1 MYQFSRSDRSEF
13 RLNGSRPTNSSSRE
27 LARNPPRKGSIFR
40 AARLHVSKFH
50 SLNFACVADTLNLLY
65 RVNGLDEYVGQL
77 QRRLTQLH
85 YTLVQFWTR
94 NAERGQNWTTLFV
107 RNRRD
112 YTISSVQNIDQ
123 KKATIRSSSF

>member
-1 MYQFSRSDRSEF
+1 MDRALRIVPHVNSRVTLLAKGQFSAPR
-13 RLNGSRPTNSSSRE
+13 T
-27 LARNPPRKGSIFR
+27 LACFKISLTQLCLR
-40 AARLHVSKFH
+40 AR
-50 SLNFACVADTLNLLY
+50 VADTLNLLY
-65 RVNGLDEYVGQL
+65 RVNGLDKYVGQL

-112 YTISSVQNIDQ
+112 YTISSVQNID
-123 KKATIRSSSF
+123 

>member
-1 MYQFSRSDRSEF
+1 MYQFSQSDRSEF

-50 SLNFACVADTLNLLY
+50 SLNFACVTDTLNLLY

-77 QRRLTQLH
+77 QRRLNQLH
-85 YTLVQFWTR
+85 YTFSPVLDVQ
-94 NAERGQNWTTLFV
+94 
-107 RNRRD
+107 RREGPELD
-112 YTISSVQNIDQ
+112 YTIR
-123 KKATIRSSSF
+123 KKQEGLYYF